1 MNGSTQPSQLVEQ
14 VKASGRGNVHIS
26 EWFLSAQS
34 SIRVT
39 WLEEKVLP
47 FILHFAVSW
56 LWRSFTVLFMVL
68 KSLLQLKISGKRGRK
83 KRKISICRWSWAM
96 LGLQLWRQK
105 SPDLLYFLRLKCIQ
119 SEYSLDLEFYRWI
132 LSFWMGRCKHLT
144 WVSYLGT
151 AMSIKTVFQQ
161 VPSFVAKKYTL
172 IAKLYS
178 IARSLGMPSH
188 FHISVCTLFLM
199 KNKGTELLIFAGVIS
214 AFANTVWHFCSLKIK
229 AK

>member
-1 MNGSTQPSQLVEQ
+1 MERMEAMMNGSTQPSQLVEQ
-14 VKASGRGNVHIS
+14 VKATGRGNVHIS

-56 LWRSFTVLFMVL
+56 LWCSFTVFFMVL
-68 KSLLQLKISGKRGRK
+68 KSLLQLKNSGKRGRK

-96 LGLQLWRQK
+96 LGLQLWRQKNPNWAMLGLQLWTQK

-132 LSFWMGRCKHLT
+132 LSF
-144 WVSYLGT
+144 
-151 AMSIKTVFQQ
+151 
-161 VPSFVAKKYTL
+161 
-172 IAKLYS
+172 
-178 IARSLGMPSH
+178 
-188 FHISVCTLFLM
+188 
-199 KNKGTELLIFAGVIS
+199 
-214 AFANTVWHFCSLKIK
+214 
-229 AK
+229 